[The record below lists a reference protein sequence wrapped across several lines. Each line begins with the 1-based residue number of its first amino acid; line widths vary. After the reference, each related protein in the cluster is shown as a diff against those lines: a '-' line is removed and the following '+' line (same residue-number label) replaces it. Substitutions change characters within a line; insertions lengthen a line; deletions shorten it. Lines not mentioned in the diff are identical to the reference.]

1 MGGYV
6 VTGSASGIGA
16 ATAERLRAA
25 GHRVIGVDRV
35 DDADVIADL
44 ASASGRRAAVAQVT
58 ERCEGALDGVVA
70 CAGLAG
76 LPDRPA
82 SLLVSVNYFGAVDV
96 ISGLREPL
104 ARGGGAVVA
113 ISSNSTTCQPG
124 FSLEL
129 VDGCL
134 AGDETAARK
143 LADEADSLLAYPATK
158 TAIARWIR
166 RNATASEWIGA
177 GIRLNAVA
185 PGMVETP
192 LVAEGRAD
200 PLVAPLLEMYPM
212 PMGRAG
218 RADEIATAIDFLLHS
233 EFCVG
238 TVMLIDGGTEALFR
252 PDDWPTRWES

>member
-1 MGGYV
+1 MGVYA

-16 ATAERLRAA
+16 ATKARLEAA

-35 DDADVIADL
+35 DAEIVADL
-44 ASASGRRAAVAQVT
+44 STPAGRRDAVEQVGAS
-58 ERCEGALDGVVA
+58 CEGALDGLVP

-76 LPDRPA
+76 MPDRPA
-82 SLLVSVNYFGAVDV
+82 SVLVSVNYFGAIGMVD
-96 ISGLREPL
+96 GLREPL
-104 ARGGGAVVA
+104 AAGTGAVVA
-113 ISSNSTTCQPG
+113 ISSNSATCQPG

-129 VDGCL
+129 VDACL
-134 AGDETAARK
+134 AGDETMARMVG
-143 LADEADSLLAYPATK
+143 DEADSLMAYPATK

-166 RNATASEWIGA
+166 RHATAPEWIGA

-200 PLVAPLLEMYPM
+200 PTVGPLLEMYPM

-218 RADEIATAIDFLLHS
+218 QPEEIAAAIDFLLHT

-238 TVMLIDGGTEALFR
+238 TVMLIDGGTEAQLR
-252 PDDWPTRWES
+252 PDDWPTRWEL